1 MTRPT
6 AAAGAESRAATSTAA
21 AGTESRH
28 VRDAEGLTVSTAVVG
43 AEGLTVSTAVVGA
56 EGHADFG
63 GPPHE
68 HLGGG
73 QPVAGTRAAGA
84 DRVDHPVHGRRLRA
98 VARGPGSR
106 RPSKTER

>member
-1 MTRPT
+1 MTRST
-6 AAAGAESRAATSTAA
+6 AAAGAESCAATSTAA

-28 VRDAEGLTVSTAVVG
+28 VRD